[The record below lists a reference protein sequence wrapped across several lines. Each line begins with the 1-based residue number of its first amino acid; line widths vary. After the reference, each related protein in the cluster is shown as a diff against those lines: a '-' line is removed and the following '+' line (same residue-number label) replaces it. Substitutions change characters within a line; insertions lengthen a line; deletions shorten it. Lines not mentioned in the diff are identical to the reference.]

1 MTVAPYRPEP
11 TNIGPHR
18 RGGVLRVVVP
28 TGATAFDPSCAPV
41 SAAPFVRLHTRQLV
55 TWQVARDVR
64 DWQAVA
70 PVPDLALEVP
80 STWNAGLGASHRSYV
95 FHLRPDVR
103 WDTPDRRRVTAHDV
117 VRGFK
122 RMCNPVRPSPSL
134 AYFASTVRGLATF
147 ATEWAAEAAHQAGDA
162 STLAAYQNGHEIPGV
177 LALDDDTLVIEL
189 ARPALDFVQ
198 MLALPA
204 ASAVP
209 VEHDAFIPGSPEA
222 AAQLCANGPY
232 RVRRHRPGQWLELVR
247 NPAWEPAADPYRR
260 AEADRVELRLSDG
273 TGRADVGPAGEGAEV
288 SGAPAVGG
296 LPAAEPVDGDG
307 VLGWVLDPYL
317 VLNLL
322 DPIWADPR
330 VRQAAAL
337 AVDKAAVAALY
348 RRHRPGVPV
357 RVAGSLIPPGNV
369 GHGTTDPYPTP
380 DGAGD
385 PARARDLLASARR
398 ADGPPLILIHP
409 HSGLGPEVA
418 HACTTSLI
426 RAGLPTR
433 PVGLS
438 DAAYAEALRRPAAAG
453 GWQLAVAS
461 RVPDWLEHNG
471 RVFVQAMLQATPVPG
486 GANHGGYSSP
496 EVDALIE
503 RALDVA
509 EPWQAEA
516 TWQAAAER
524 ALADVAVV
532 PILHRAPV
540 TAPRQPDL
548 VDEVRPLPPQGYA
561 VDLTAVRPEVDR

>member
-1 MTVAPYRPEP
+1 MTVTPYRPEP
-11 TNIGPHR
+11 ANAVPRR
-18 RGGVLRVVVP
+18 RGGVLRVVAP
-28 TGATAFDPSCAPV
+28 TDAAPLDPSCAPV

-134 AYFASTVRGLATF
+134 AYFTGAVRGMAAF
-147 ATEWAAEAAHQAGDA
+147 ATEWAAEATHRAGDA
-162 STLAAYQNGHEIPGV
+162 TTLAAYQNTHEIPGV
-177 LALDDDTLVIEL
+177 IALDDETLVIEL

-209 VEHDAFIPGSPEA
+209 VEHDAFVPGSPQA
-222 AAQLCANGPY
+222 TAHLRANGPY
-232 RVRRHRPGQWLELVR
+232 RIRRHRPGESVELVR
-247 NPAWEPAADPYRR
+247 NPAWEPASDPCRR
-260 AEADRVELRLSDG
+260 AEADRVRLRLSDG
-273 TGRADVGPAGEGAEV
+273 TGRAEVDPGAEV
-288 SGAPAVGG
+288 PCAPAVGG
-296 LPAAEPVDGDG
+296 LPTAEPIAAGDG
-307 VLGWVLDPYL
+307 GLGWVLDPYL
-317 VLNLL
+317 VLNLR

-337 AVDKAAVAALY
+337 AVDKAAVADLF

-357 RVAGSLIPPGNV
+357 RVAGSLIPPGNA
-369 GHGTTDPYPTP
+369 GHDPTDPYPTP

-385 PARARDLLASARR
+385 PARCRDLLASAHR
-398 ADGPPLILIHP
+398 ADGPPLVLIHP
-409 HSGLGPEVA
+409 RSGLGPEVA
-418 HACTTSLI
+418 HACAASLT

-433 PVGLS
+433 PAGLS
-438 DAAYAEALRRPAAAG
+438 DAAYAEALRRPAAVG
-453 GWQLAVAS
+453 RWQLAVAS
-461 RVPDWLEHNG
+461 RVPDWLEHNA

-486 GANHGGYSSP
+486 GANHGGYASP
-496 EVDALIE
+496 EADALIE
-503 RALDVA
+503 RALDAA
-509 EPWQAEA
+509 EPWRAEA
-516 TWQAAAER
+516 DWRAAAER
-524 ALADVAVV
+524 AVADVAVV

-540 TAPRQPDL
+540 TAAARPDR
-548 VDEVRPLPPQGYA
+548 VDGVRSLPPQGYA